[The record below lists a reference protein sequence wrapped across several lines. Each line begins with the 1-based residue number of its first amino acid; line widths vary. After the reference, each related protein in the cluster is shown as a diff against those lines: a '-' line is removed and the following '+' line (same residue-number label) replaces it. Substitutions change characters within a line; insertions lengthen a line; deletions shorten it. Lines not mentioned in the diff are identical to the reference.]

1 MIANNWIPTSS
12 THCLHLIMKK
22 LIRFIVIL
30 SVLFCSSIAHSQ
42 SVEETDPGFVLL
54 DVLLYRPVGFA
65 VTLIGT
71 GAFIGLSPLT
81 ALASIPAPHDAFAK
95 TAKILILAP
104 AAYTF
109 IRPLGDRD
117 FPYHVPPHQYKPVA
131 VHSTVETSTMPA
143 ARGQR
148 AVAPAVPDVQSQQP
162 YTNTGKGL

>member
-1 MIANNWIPTSS
+1 
-12 THCLHLIMKK
+12 MKK
-22 LIRFIVIL
+22 LIRFFVLL
-30 SVLFCSSIAHSQ
+30 SVLFCSVIAHSQ

-65 VTLIGT
+65 VTIIGT

-109 IRPLGDRD
+109 IRPIGDRD
-117 FPYHVPPHQYKPVA
+117 FPYHVPPYKHKLRA
-131 VHSTVETSTMPA
+131 TQNNAETYTMPA
-143 ARGQR
+143 TPGQR
-148 AVAPAVPDVQSQQP
+148 PVAPAVPDEQPPQP
-162 YTNTGKGL
+162 YPETGKGL